1 MCVFA
6 QIENVNIHTGRAD
19 LLVVGTAHSTGSI
32 PFPEF
37 LLKHRWGS
45 QEPFLYLSRLFSPY
59 QSCFN
64 CSPKAG
70 MKKKKRRRYASNR
83 TAQSNKHQV
92 CIVFAY
98 NVDAQSDRFDQFC
111 LNQGRIVII
120 SHGFFSGSEA
130 NAAEWKS

>member
-1 MCVFA
+1 M
-6 QIENVNIHTGRAD
+6 GKPRAFS
-19 LLVVGTAHSTGSI
+19 LPQQA
-32 PFPEF
+32 F
-37 LLKHRWGS
+37 LS
-45 QEPFLYLSRLFSPY
+45 LSVML
-59 QSCFN
+59 QLQ
-64 CSPKAG
+64 PKSRDEE
-70 MKKKKRRRYASNR
+70 KKKKRRYASNR

-98 NVDAQSDRFDQFC
+98 NVDAQSDRFDQFR